1 MSAVKNI
8 LLAVVLYAFSYGLA
22 HSSNTVPSKGDYLP
36 SLDWQRMNLEDGIR
50 RKVEGALSKVI
61 KSKKYIVD
69 VQIVVNQPRKPR
81 FTPTDD
87 PANAESVKKFLE
99 YGSDLRMILISSD
112 SVFPDKLN
120 MAKEV
125 DQTMPQNVYGS
136 SKEIAEKYILE
147 YGNPHVVVRT
157 TIIGKN
163 INKQKIGFVDW
174 IINSLQNGKK
184 ITLFY
189 DAIFTPIT
197 IWSLSDE
204 LEWIIQNNISG
215 VLHISSNEAISKYEL
230 GLRICKG
237 LGFDSSLISKDSI
250 DNYTFKA
257 KRSKNQTLDSNYYW
271 SLSNRRPISVEDTI
285 NLVVKHFSKF
295 K

>member
-1 MSAVKNI
+1 MRLLITGASGMLGATLVKNYHEKFD
-8 LLAVVLYAFSYGLA
+8 VYATSKSDFT
-22 HSSNTVPSKGDYLP
+22 NNPSKNFLKFDLLENSYDRLIEWSNPDIILHCGAITDLDY
-36 SLDWQRMNLEDGIR
+36 SES
-50 RKVEGALSKVI
+50 E
-61 KSKKYIVD
+61 KKITNAV
-69 VQIVVNQPRKPR
+69 
-81 FTPTDD
+81 
-87 PANAESVKKFLE
+87 NAESVKKFLE

-230 GLRICKG
+230 GLRICKR